1 MIKKFVISP
10 LLLALVVACSHE
22 PVQGPFLTESKSTDA
37 WEYPAVLKEAIVPLR
52 SHYPALRK
60 VSIKFAFSRAFS
72 GAVMQAQPQWPGM
85 LRPGQARRYQIEM
98 KPYLLLRDE
107 QDTLALHRIPQKV
120 LIGWLGHELGHIA
133 DYENKGFWEMIDLG
147 LGYLTSAV
155 SQRATEQRADSIAT
169 RHGLGPEIIAVKH
182 FILTEKAFPVSYRD
196 KIRNL
201 YPSTD
206 HIEALLA
213 E

>member
-1 MIKKFVISP
+1 MIKKIGI
-10 LLLALVVACSHE
+10 LALIITLGAGCSSQPAHS
-22 PVQGPFLTESKSTDA
+22 PIPTESKSTGS
-37 WEYPAVLKEAIVPLR
+37 WQYPWILEEAITQLR
-52 SHYPALRK
+52 SHYPALRE
-60 VSIKFAFSRAFS
+60 VSIEFAFGRDFS
-72 GAVMQAQPQWPGM
+72 GAVMQAQPQWQSM
-85 LRPGQARRYQIEM
+85 LHPGQARRYQIKM
-98 KPYLLLRDE
+98 KPYLLLRKE
-107 QDTLALHRIPQKV
+107 QDTLALHRIPPAV
-120 LIGWLGHELGHIA
+120 LVGWLGHELGHVA
-133 DYENKGFWEMIDLG
+133 DYESKGFWGMIGLG
-147 LGYLTSAV
+147 FGYLTSED

-182 FILTEKAFPVSYRD
+182 FILKEKAFPVSYRD